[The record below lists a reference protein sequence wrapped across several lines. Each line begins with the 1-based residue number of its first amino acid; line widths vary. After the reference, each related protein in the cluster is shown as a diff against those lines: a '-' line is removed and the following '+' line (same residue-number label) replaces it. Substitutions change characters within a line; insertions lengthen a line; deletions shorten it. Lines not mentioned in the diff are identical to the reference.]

1 MKKKEVNFEW
11 NNTIQELA
19 KLRKPVVSQRSEQLV
34 DFLQWLRETE
44 FNVDGHSIEDV
55 VDEYQKS
62 TNCG

>member
-1 MKKKEVNFEW
+1 MKKQKSNFEW

-34 DFLQWLRETE
+34 DFLRWLRETE

>member
-1 MKKKEVNFEW
+1 MKKQKPNFEW

-19 KLRKPVVSQRSEQLV
+19 KLSKPVVSQRSEQLV
-34 DFLQWLRETE
+34 DFLRWLRETD
-44 FNVDGHSIEDV
+44 FNIDGHSIEDV

>member
-1 MKKKEVNFEW
+1 MGLADGMAWEQQYGIKE
-11 NNTIQELA
+11 
-19 KLRKPVVSQRSEQLV
+19 KLNIPVVSQRSEQLV
-34 DFLQWLRETE
+34 DFLQWYRKTE

>member
-1 MKKKEVNFEW
+1 MKKQKPNFEW

-19 KLRKPVVSQRSEQLV
+19 KLRKPVVSQQSEQLV
-34 DFLQWLRETE
+34 DFLRWLRETD

-62 TNCG
+62 TNCA

>member
-1 MKKKEVNFEW
+1 MKKKEANFTW
-11 NNTIQELA
+11 NDTIQELA

-34 DFLQWLRETE
+34 DFLRWYKETD

-62 TNCG
+62 TNCA

>member
-1 MKKKEVNFEW
+1 MKKQKPNFEW

-34 DFLQWLRETE
+34 DFLRWLRETD
-44 FNVDGHSIEDV
+44 FNIDGHSIEDV

-62 TNCG
+62 TNCC

>member
-1 MKKKEVNFEW
+1 MKKQKPNFEW

-34 DFLQWLRETE
+34 DFLRWLRETD
-44 FNVDGHSIEDV
+44 FNIDGHSIEDV